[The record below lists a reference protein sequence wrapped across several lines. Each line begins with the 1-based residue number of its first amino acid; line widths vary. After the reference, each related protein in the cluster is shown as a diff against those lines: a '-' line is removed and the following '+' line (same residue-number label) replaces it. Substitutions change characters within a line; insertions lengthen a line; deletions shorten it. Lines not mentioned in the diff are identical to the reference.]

1 MIKGRIE
8 IASGAL
14 EPTKP
19 ETWEMAEAKLDEA
32 EHGILEM
39 KSARTRTD
47 FTHGWIRFVDSIEEA
62 FTRIF
67 KDGCAKFTKF
77 QPWIGAI
84 DTERKGDALLNY
96 VYQARHQSQH
106 GGLALIWGDPGLQL
120 AVGFNGTIK
129 SLRILHDGTFEADAT
144 PLPGA
149 PEIFRIVY
157 FTGEAAL
164 GVIENRKHHQTFAP
178 PTSHLGRALAAAS
191 PVDAANLCLAYYRDV
206 VRKAKER
213 FGDQK

>member
-8 IASGAL
+8 LASGAL
-14 EPTKP
+14 QPTKP
-19 ETWEMAEAKLDEA
+19 GTWEMAEAKLDEA
-32 EHGILEM
+32 ERGILEM

-47 FTHGWIRFVDSIEEA
+47 FTHGWIRFVDSVEEA

-67 KDGCAKFTKF
+67 KDGCSTFTKF

-84 DTERKGDALLNY
+84 DAERKGDELLSY

-106 GGLALIWGDPGLQL
+106 GGLVLVWGDPSVQL

-129 SLRILHDGTFEADAT
+129 SLRILTDGTFEADAT

-164 GVIENRKHHQTFAP
+164 GVIENRRHNQTFPAP
-178 PTSHLGRALAAAS
+178 TTHLGSALGVVS

-206 VRKAKER
+206 VRKAKEK